1 MADCAG
7 RRYDA
12 AADMSFYSELK
23 RRNVIRVAVLYAVAS
38 WVLLQVGDLL
48 FGALGVPPW
57 GVRLLFAL
65 LLLGLPLVL
74 IFAWVYEL
82 TPEGLKRE
90 QEVARETSVTVRTA
104 RKLDLIVIVL
114 LVCAGGLVVADRFR
128 GHAGTASTPSTT
140 SQAAVTVPPGSAS
153 PVSIAVLPF
162 VNMSEDKANEYFSDG
177 LTEELLNVLANVP
190 GLRVIA
196 RTSSF
201 AYKGKDA
208 KIAEVARD
216 LNVDNVL
223 EGSVRKAGVRVR
235 ITTQLIRAAD
245 SSHLWSETYD
255 RDVNDIFAV
264 QDEISKEVVD
274 ALKVRLLQ
282 PKTSVQETGG
292 THAPEAYEAYLQG
305 RFQKNKGEAEDTL
318 KAALAAFEEAIR
330 IDPGYARA
338 YVGKAGTLSTMAS
351 NAYLPYDTGFRQSRD
366 AAMRAIE
373 LAPDLA
379 EGYLSLS
386 FVQAVVDLDLEA
398 SKVSAERALQLN
410 PGSFDVQQ
418 NYAGF
423 QSSLGNHEAAIA
435 AAKKAIELDPLA
447 PQAHLALSSALQ
459 NARQYDKAEAAARRA
474 VALAADR
481 PTVHGQLGFTLLM
494 LRRPDEALAEFD
506 LESVQWQRM
515 TGRALVF
522 ATKDQKDLARAE
534 MKAMLNAKNIGEA
547 ASYQFAEINAR
558 LGDRDEAFRWLAK
571 AREIRD
577 PGLTGNVFV
586 DPILDP
592 LRADPR
598 YDTLVRELGFSAK
611 N

>member
-1 MADCAG
+1 
-7 RRYDA
+7 
-12 AADMSFYSELK
+12 MSFYSELK
-23 RRNVIRVAVLYAVAS
+23 RRNVIRVAVVYAVAS

-48 FGALGVPPW
+48 FGALGVPLW
-57 GVRLLFAL
+57 SIR
-65 LLLGLPLVL
+65 LLLGLLVVGFPLAL
-74 IFAWVYEL
+74 IFAWIYEL
-82 TPEGLKRE
+82 TPEGLKRD
-90 QEVARETSVTVRTA
+90 QDVAPAALVTAHTA

-114 LVCAGGLVVADRFR
+114 LVCAVGLVAADRFFD
-128 GHAGTASTPSTT
+128 HAGPTSAPAASP
-140 SQAAVTVPPGSAS
+140 AAVTAQQGDASGAES

-162 VNMSEDKANEYFSDG
+162 VNISDDKANEYFSDG

-201 AYKGKDA
+201 AYKGKEA
-208 KIAEVARD
+208 KIADIARD
-216 LNVDNVL
+216 LDVDNVL

-264 QDEISKEVVD
+264 QDEISNEVVD
-274 ALKVRLLQ
+274 ALKVRLLHADAA
-282 PKTSVQETGG
+282 VEETGG
-292 THAPEAYEAYLQG
+292 TRVPEAYEAYLQG

-351 NAYLPYDTGFRQSRD
+351 NAYLPFDSGFSRSRE

-373 LAPDLA
+373 LAPELA

-386 FVQAVVDLDLEA
+386 FVQAVVDLDLSA
-398 SKVSAERALQLN
+398 SRTSVERALQLN

-447 PQAHLALSSALQ
+447 PQAYTALS
-459 NARQYDKAEAAARRA
+459 
-474 VALAADR
+474 
-481 PTVHGQLGFTLLM
+481 VHGQLGLALLM
-494 LRRPDEALAEFD
+494 SGRPDEALPEFD
-506 LESVQWQRM
+506 KESVNWQRM

-522 ATKDQKDLARAE
+522 AAKGEKDLARGE
-534 MKAMLNAKNIGEA
+534 MAAMLQAKNIGEA
-547 ASYQFAEINAR
+547 ASYQYSQITAQ
-558 LGDRDEAFRWLAK
+558 LGEPDEAFRWLAK

-577 PGLTGNVFV
+577 PGLTANLFV
-586 DPILDP
+586 DPMLDP

-598 YDTLVRELGFSAK
+598 YDPLVRELGFGAK

>member
-1 MADCAG
+1 V
-7 RRYDA
+7 
-12 AADMSFYSELK
+12 SFFAELK
-23 RRNVIRVAVLYAVAS
+23 RRNVIRVAVFYAVAS

-48 FGALGVPPW
+48 FSALGVPLW
-57 GVRLLFAL
+57 SIR
-65 LLLGLPLVL
+65 LLLGLLLVGFPLAL
-74 IFAWVYEL
+74 IFAWIYEL

-90 QEVARETSVTVRTA
+90 QDVAREASVTARTA

-114 LVCAGGLVVADRFR
+114 LVCAVGLVVADRFLDR
-128 GHAGTASTPSTT
+128 PGTT
-140 SQAAVTVPPGSAS
+140 SAPSVASPAAVTAPPGAESS
-153 PVSIAVLPF
+153 VSIAVLPF
-162 VNMSEDKANEYFSDG
+162 VNMSDDKANEYFSDG

-208 KIAEVARD
+208 KIADVARD

-235 ITTQLIRAAD
+235 ITTQLIRATD

-274 ALKVRLLQ
+274 ALKVRLLHADAA
-282 PKTSVQETGG
+282 VQETGG
-292 THAPEAYEAYLQG
+292 THVPEAYEAYLQG

-318 KAALAAFEEAIR
+318 QAALAAFDEAIR

-351 NAYLPYDTGFRQSRD
+351 NAYLPFDTGFRQSRE

-386 FVQAVVDLDLEA
+386 FVQGVVDLDLKSSQA
-398 SKVSAERALQLN
+398 SAERALQLN

-423 QSSLGNHEAAIA
+423 QSSLGNHAAAIA
-435 AAKKAIELDPLA
+435 AAKTAIELDPLA
-447 PQAHLALSSALQ
+447 PQAYTALASALV
-459 NARQYDKAEAAARRA
+459 NAREYEKGEAAASRA
-474 VALAADR
+474 VALAPDR
-481 PTVHGQLGFTLLM
+481 PTVHGQLGAALLM
-494 LRRPDEALAEFD
+494 LGRPDEALAEF
-506 LESVQWQRM
+506 EKEKVNWQRM

-522 ATKDQKDLARAE
+522 ATKGEKDLARAE
-534 MKAMLNAKNIGEA
+534 MDAMLKTKNIGEA
-547 ASYQFAEINAR
+547 AAYQFAEINAQ
-558 LGDRDEAFRWLAK
+558 LGERDEAFRWLAK

-577 PGLTGNVFV
+577 PGLTSNVFV

-598 YDTLVRELGFSAK
+598 YDALVRELGFNAK
-611 N
+611 G

>member
-1 MADCAG
+1 
-7 RRYDA
+7 
-12 AADMSFYSELK
+12 MSFYSELK

-38 WVLLQVGDLL
+38 WVLLQVGELL

-57 GVRLLFAL
+57 GIRLLFAL
-65 LLLGLPLVL
+65 LLLGLPLAL

-90 QEVARETSVTVRTA
+90 QDIARETSVTAHTA

-114 LVCAGGLVVADRFR
+114 LVCAVGLVLAERFR
-128 GHAGTASTPSTT
+128 GHAGTASTPSPT
-140 SQAAVTVPPGSAS
+140 SQAAMIAPPGSAS
-153 PVSIAVLPF
+153 AVSIAVLPF

-208 KIAEVARD
+208 KIADVARD

-282 PKTSVQETGG
+282 AKASVQETGG

-318 KAALAAFEEAIR
+318 RAALSAFEEAIR

-338 YVGKAGTLSTMAS
+338 YVGKAGTLSSLAS
-351 NAYLPYDTGFRQSRD
+351 NAYMPYDTGFRQSRD
-366 AAMRAIE
+366 ASMRAIE

-386 FVQAVVDLDLEA
+386 FVQAAVDLDLKA

-418 NYAGF
+418 SYAGF
-423 QSSLGNHEAAIA
+423 QSSLGNHEAAIE

-447 PQAHLALSSALQ
+447 PQAYLALSSALT
-459 NARQYDKAEAAARRA
+459 NARQYEKAESAARRA

-481 PTVHGQLGFTLLM
+481 SSVHGQLGTVLLM
-494 LRRPDEALAEFD
+494 LGRPDEALAEFD
-506 LESVQWQRM
+506 LERVQWQRM

-522 ATKDQKDLARAE
+522 ATKGEKGQARAE
-534 MKAMLNAKNIGEA
+534 LAAMLKAKNIGEA
-547 ASYQFAEINAR
+547 ASYQYAQINAR
-558 LGDRDEAFRWLAK
+558 LDDRDEAFRWLAK

-598 YDTLVRELGFSAK
+598 YDTLTRELGFGAK

>member
-1 MADCAG
+1 M
-7 RRYDA
+7 
-12 AADMSFYSELK
+12 
-23 RRNVIRVAVLYAVAS
+23 
-38 WVLLQVGDLL
+38 
-48 FGALGVPPW
+48 
-57 GVRLLFAL
+57 
-65 LLLGLPLVL
+65 
-74 IFAWVYEL
+74 
-82 TPEGLKRE
+82 
-90 QEVARETSVTVRTA
+90 
-104 RKLDLIVIVL
+104 
-114 LVCAGGLVVADRFR
+114 
-128 GHAGTASTPSTT
+128 
-140 SQAAVTVPPGSAS
+140 
-153 PVSIAVLPF
+153 SIAVLPF

-208 KIAEVARD
+208 KIADVARD

-235 ITTQLIRAAD
+235 ITTQLIRATD

-274 ALKVRLLQ
+274 ALKVRLLHAE
-282 PKTSVQETGG
+282 TAVQETGG
-292 THAPEAYEAYLQG
+292 THVPEAYEAYLQG

-351 NAYLPYDTGFRQSRD
+351 NAYLPYDTGFRQSRE

-398 SKVSAERALQLN
+398 SKASAERALQLN

-447 PQAHLALSSALQ
+447 PQAHTALVVGPAECPPVRQGGGRRAPRGGARGGSPDGPRPARLRAADAAPAGRGARRIRHGERAMATHDGPGPRVRREGRERPRARRDGRDAERRRTSARRLPTSSPRSMPSSAIVT
-459 NARQYDKAEAAARRA
+459 RRF
-474 VALAADR
+474 
-481 PTVHGQLGFTLLM
+481 GGS
-494 LRRPDEALAEFD
+494 RRRGRSATPD
-506 LESVQWQRM
+506 
-515 TGRALVF
+515 
-522 ATKDQKDLARAE
+522 
-534 MKAMLNAKNIGEA
+534 
-547 ASYQFAEINAR
+547 
-558 LGDRDEAFRWLAK
+558 
-571 AREIRD
+571 
-577 PGLTGNVFV
+577 
-586 DPILDP
+586 
-592 LRADPR
+592 
-598 YDTLVRELGFSAK
+598 
-611 N
+611 

>member
-1 MADCAG
+1 
-7 RRYDA
+7 
-12 AADMSFYSELK
+12 MSFYSELK

-38 WVLLQVGDLL
+38 WVLLQVGELL
-48 FGALGVPPW
+48 FNALGVPPW

-65 LLLGLPLVL
+65 LLLGLPLAL

-90 QEVARETSVTVRTA
+90 QDVVREASVTAHTA

-114 LVCAGGLVVADRFR
+114 LLCAVGLVVADRFR
-128 GHAGTASTPSTT
+128 GRAGTASTPAPT
-140 SQAAVTVPPGSAS
+140 SPAAMTMPPSAAS
-153 PVSIAVLPF
+153 AVSIAVLPF

-177 LTEELLNVLANVP
+177 LTEELLNVLANVQ

-208 KIAEVARD
+208 KIADVAHD

-235 ITTQLIRAAD
+235 ITTQLIRASD

-282 PKTSVQETGG
+282 AKASVQETGG
-292 THAPEAYEAYLQG
+292 THAPDAYEAYLQG
-305 RFQKNKGEAEDTL
+305 RFQKNKGEGEDSL
-318 KAALAAFEEAIR
+318 RAALAAFEEAIR

-338 YVGKAGTLSTMAS
+338 YVGKAGTLTSLAS
-351 NAYLPYDTGFRQSRD
+351 NAYMPYDTGFKQSRD
-366 AAMRAIE
+366 ASMRAIE

-379 EGYLSLS
+379 EAYLTLG
-386 FVQAVVDLDLEA
+386 FVQAADLDVA
-398 SKVSAERALQLN
+398 AATISAEHALQLN

-418 NYAGF
+418 SYAGF

-447 PQAHLALSSALQ
+447 PQAYLALASALT
-459 NARQYDKAEAAARRA
+459 NARQYEKAEAVARRA
-474 VALAADR
+474 VALAPDR
-481 PTVHGQLGFTLLM
+481 SSVHGDLGTVLLM
-494 LRRPDEALAEFD
+494 LGRPDEALAEFE
-506 LESVQWQRM
+506 LERVQWQRM

-522 ATKDQKDLARAE
+522 ATKGEKAQARAE
-534 MKAMLNAKNIGEA
+534 LAAMLKAKNIGEA

-558 LGDRDEAFRWLAK
+558 LGDKDEAFRWLAK

-577 PGLTGNVFV
+577 PGLTATMFV

-592 LRADPR
+592 IRADPR
-598 YDTLVRELGFSAK
+598 YDTLARELGFVAK

>member
-1 MADCAG
+1 
-7 RRYDA
+7 
-12 AADMSFYSELK
+12 MSFYSELK
-23 RRNVIRVAVLYAVAS
+23 RRNVIRVTVVYAIAG

-48 FGALGVPPW
+48 FGALGVPLW
-57 GVRLLFAL
+57 GVRLL
-65 LLLGLPLVL
+65 LGLLVLGFPLAL

-90 QEVARETSVTVRTA
+90 RDVVRDASVTAHTA
-104 RKLDLIVIVL
+104 RKLDVIVIVL
-114 LVCAGGLVVADRFR
+114 LVCAVGVVAADRFLGR
-128 GHAGTASTPSTT
+128 SGTTSTPSEA
-140 SQAAVTVPPGSAS
+140 SQAVVTAPQGAATGAES

-177 LTEELLNVLANVP
+177 LTEELLNVLANVQ

-208 KIAEVARD
+208 KIADVARD

-235 ITTQLIRAAD
+235 ITTQLIRASD
-245 SSHLWSETYD
+245 SSHLWSQTYD
-255 RDVNDIFAV
+255 RDVSDIFAV
-264 QDEISKEVVD
+264 QDEISNEVVD
-274 ALKVRLLQ
+274 ALKVRLLRAE
-282 PKTSVQETGG
+282 TVEETGG
-292 THAPEAYEAYLQG
+292 THVPQAYEVYLQG

-318 KAALAAFEEAIR
+318 RAALAAFEEAIR

-338 YVGKAGTLSTMAS
+338 YVGKAGALSTMAS
-351 NAYLPYDTGFRQSRD
+351 NAYLPYDTGFRQARE
-366 AAMRAIE
+366 AAMRAIQ
-373 LAPDLA
+373 LAPELA
-379 EGYLSLS
+379 EGYLALS
-386 FVQAVVDLDLEA
+386 FLQAAVDLDLKA
-398 SKVSAERALQLN
+398 SRASAERALQLN

-447 PQAHLALSSALQ
+447 PQAHTALSSALL

-474 VALAADR
+474 VELAADR
-481 PTVHGQLGFTLLM
+481 PAVHAQLGYVLLM
-494 LRRPDEALAEFD
+494 LGQLDEALAEF
-506 LESVQWQRM
+506 ETERMEWQRF

-522 ATKDQKDLARAE
+522 AAKGEKDPARAE
-534 MKAMLNAKNIGEA
+534 IAAMLKAKNIGEA
-547 ASYQFAEINAR
+547 ASYQFAEINAQ
-558 LGDRDEAFRWLAK
+558 LDEPDEAFRWLAQ

-586 DPILDP
+586 DPLLDP

-598 YDTLVRELGFSAK
+598 YDALVRELGFGAK
-611 N
+611 DD

>member
-1 MADCAG
+1 
-7 RRYDA
+7 
-12 AADMSFYSELK
+12 MSFYSELK

-38 WVLLQVGDLL
+38 WVLLQVGELL
-48 FGALGVPPW
+48 FAALGVPSW
-57 GVRLLFAL
+57 GIRLLLAL
-65 LLLGLPLVL
+65 LLLGLPLAL
-74 IFAWVYEL
+74 IFAWVFEL

-90 QEVARETSVTVRTA
+90 HEVARETSVTVHTA

-114 LVCAGGLVVADRFR
+114 LVCAVGLVVADRFR
-128 GHAGTASTPSTT
+128 GHGGTANAPSTT
-140 SQAAVTVPPGSAS
+140 SQAAVTASPASAS
-153 PVSIAVLPF
+153 LVSIAVLPF
-162 VNMSEDKANEYFSDG
+162 VNMSDDKANEYFSDG

-208 KIAEVARD
+208 KIADVARD

-282 PKTSVQETGG
+282 AKASAQEIGG
-292 THAPEAYEAYLQG
+292 THTPEAYEAYLQG

-330 IDPGYARA
+330 IDPRYARA
-338 YVGKAGTLSTMAS
+338 YVGKAGAFSSLAS
-351 NAYLPYDTGFRQSRD
+351 NAYMPFDTGFKQSRD
-366 AAMRAIE
+366 ASMRAIE

-379 EGYLSLS
+379 EAYLSLS
-386 FVQAVVDLDLEA
+386 FVQSAVDLDLKA
-398 SKVSAERALQLN
+398 SKASAEHALQLN

-418 NYAGF
+418 NYANF
-423 QSSLGNHEAAIA
+423 QSSFGNHQAAIA
-435 AAKKAIELDPLA
+435 AAQKAIELDPLA
-447 PQAHLALSSALQ
+447 PQAHVSLSSALG
-459 NARQYDKAEAAARRA
+459 NARQYDKAEAAARQA

-481 PTVHGQLGFTLLM
+481 PAVHGQLGFILLM
-494 LRRPDEALAEFD
+494 LGRPDEALAEFN
-506 LESVQWQRM
+506 LERVQWQRM

-522 ATKDQKDLARAE
+522 ATKGEKGQARAE
-534 MKAMLNAKNIGEA
+534 LDAMLKAKNIGEA
-547 ASYQFAEINAR
+547 ASYQFAQINAR
-558 LGDRDEAFRWLAK
+558 LGDRDEAFRWLAR

-598 YDTLVRELGFSAK
+598 YDALVRELGFSAK

>member
-1 MADCAG
+1 
-7 RRYDA
+7 
-12 AADMSFYSELK
+12 MSFYSELK

-38 WVLLQVGDLL
+38 WVLLQVGELL
-48 FGALGVPPW
+48 FNALGVPPW

-65 LLLGLPLVL
+65 LLLGLPLAL

-90 QEVARETSVTVRTA
+90 QDVVREASVTAHTA

-114 LVCAGGLVVADRFR
+114 LLCAVGLVVADRFR
-128 GHAGTASTPSTT
+128 GHAGTASTTSPTSPAAMTMPPS
-140 SQAAVTVPPGSAS
+140 AASA
-153 PVSIAVLPF
+153 VSIAVLPF

-208 KIAEVARD
+208 KIADVAHD

-235 ITTQLIRAAD
+235 ITTQLIRASD

-282 PKTSVQETGG
+282 AKASVQETGG

-305 RFQKNKGEAEDTL
+305 RFQKNKGEGEDSL
-318 KAALAAFEEAIR
+318 RAALAAFEEALR

-338 YVGKAGTLSTMAS
+338 YVGKAGTLTSLAS
-351 NAYLPYDTGFRQSRD
+351 NAYMPYDTGFRQSRD
-366 AAMRAIE
+366 ASMRAIE

-379 EGYLSLS
+379 EAYLTLG
-386 FVQAVVDLDLEA
+386 FVQAADLDVA
-398 SKVSAERALQLN
+398 AAKISAEHALQLN

-418 NYAGF
+418 SYAGF

-447 PQAHLALSSALQ
+447 PQAYLALASALT
-459 NARQYDKAEAAARRA
+459 NARQYEKAEAVARRA
-474 VALAADR
+474 VALAPDR
-481 PTVHGQLGFTLLM
+481 SSVHGDLGTVLLM
-494 LRRPDEALAEFD
+494 LGRPDEALAEFE
-506 LESVQWQRM
+506 LERVQWQRM

-522 ATKDQKDLARAE
+522 ATKGAKDQARAE
-534 MKAMLNAKNIGEA
+534 LAAMLKAKNIGEA

-558 LGDRDEAFRWLAK
+558 LGDNDEAFRWLAK

-577 PGLTGNVFV
+577 PGLTATMFV

-592 LRADPR
+592 IRADPR
-598 YDTLVRELGFSAK
+598 YDTLARELGFGAK